1 MGLGNGA
8 ERGQPGS
15 YCSRQ
20 AGQGELVGMRS
31 AGQPHGELTIGI
43 IGPHDLVE
51 RIMLDGFS
59 SGGAAGPGGQGAPG
73 GQGGLAGP
81 PGGPAMTAHA
91 PARRL
96 VAAAYRDEQEAA
108 DKVARLGTAVDS
120 CLFASHAAYEYARRA
135 GVLRVPAAYIPLSGS
150 ALYAALLRASRTG
163 DGDLARS
170 SIDML
175 SRAEVDE
182 AFGELGIP
190 SRGVHVREESAGP
203 TALASFH
210 ERLWRQGETSVAFT
224 CLQSVAQKL
233 SAARIPVFAL
243 RPTGSAIRSAL
254 RTAALLGGNR
264 RLEDAQLTVIIVEVP
279 TLRDTARRAVP
290 RYSREE
296 LRLTVHRFLVQEAQ
310 RIQAAVS
317 PVSDHGFLIT
327 ATRGSLAGV
336 TDGFRVPPFTERASS
351 ELGISVEVGV
361 GTGRTAL
368 DAEARARSMLGRARP
383 GPAGPV
389 SAADAAGRGASSAS
403 RAAAAAATGSRGL
416 ETLARL
422 AAKLP
427 ASDTPLVVDAETTGR
442 LLAVTPRTA
451 RRLLHSLVEEGLAWP
466 LPPSRT
472 PLPGRPRQAYR
483 LVVEK
488 LERGSAR

>member
-1 MGLGNGA
+1 
-8 ERGQPGS
+8 
-15 YCSRQ
+15 
-20 AGQGELVGMRS
+20 V
-31 AGQPHGELTIGI
+31 
-43 IGPHDLVE
+43 
-51 RIMLDGFS
+51 
-59 SGGAAGPGGQGAPG
+59 
-73 GQGGLAGP
+73 
-81 PGGPAMTAHA
+81 TAHS

-108 DKVARLGTAVDS
+108 DKVARLGTAVDA
-120 CLFASHAAYEYARRA
+120 CLFASHVAYEYARRA
-135 GVLRVPAAYIPLSGS
+135 GVLRVPAAYIPLGGS
-150 ALYAALLRASRTG
+150 ALYAALLRASRNG

-170 SIDML
+170 SIDVL
-175 SRAEVDE
+175 SRADVDE
-182 AFGELGIP
+182 AFAELGIP
-190 SRGVHVREESAGP
+190 SRGVHVREDAAGP
-203 TALASFH
+203 AALVSFH

-224 CLQSVAQKL
+224 CLQPVAQKL
-233 SAARIPVFAL
+233 SAARIPVFTL

-310 RIQAAVS
+310 RIQAAIS

-336 TDGFRVPPFTERASS
+336 TDGFRVPPFAERASS
-351 ELGISVEVGV
+351 ELGIGIEVGV

-368 DAEARARSMLGRARP
+368 DAEARARSVLGRARP
-383 GPAGPV
+383 GPAVPPP
-389 SAADAAGRGASSAS
+389 AADAAGRAAGPAS
-403 RAAAAAATGSRGL
+403 RPGSAAGAAAGTKGL

-422 AAKLP
+422 ASKLP
-427 ASDTPLVVDAETTGR
+427 AADTPLVVDAETTGR

-472 PLPGRPRQAYR
+472 PQPGRPRQAYR

-488 LERGSAR
+488 LERGPGRSYAAAAPGR